1 MLRHKAIIQAYRV
14 AFGFHG
20 IYDPDEAEGIIDVTP
35 VAVVQTAGRHG
46 AGGAMTLD
54 VKTAD
59 VAAVDLPDTS
69 ADATPET
76 QDDGTG
82 L

>member
-1 MLRHKAIIQAYRV
+1 
-14 AFGFHG
+14 
-20 IYDPDEAEGIIDVTP
+20 
-35 VAVVQTAGRHG
+35 
-46 AGGAMTLD
+46 MTLD

-59 VAAVDLPDTS
+59 VAAVDLPETLE
-69 ADATPET
+69 DATPET